1 MATAT
6 IETGSKDRTAGS
18 ARPVHTE
25 CVAVSGGA

>member
-1 MATAT
+1 MTIAI